1 MRIALEVHYALC
13 GAPSLAVP
21 IAWNFGDKLDS
32 GRVWYLAMDEPAS
45 DILLVW
51 PRADDLGRSYA

>member
-1 MRIALEVHYALC
+1 MRSAARFLWLC
-13 GAPSLAVP
+13 PLLG
-21 IAWNFGDKLDS
+21 IFGDKLDS